1 MADVS
6 SGLILTQS
14 AGPALADRALWY
26 HPGMSHQMTD
36 QEFAA
41 RADEALESL
50 QRGLMDLADREG
62 FEVELQGGVLNVY
75 FEEPAEARFVISPN
89 APVRQIWVSALV
101 RSYKLSWSAGRG
113 AFELDGEPLPALI
126 ERLVHT
132 HLGR

>member
-1 MADVS
+1 
-6 SGLILTQS
+6 
-14 AGPALADRALWY
+14 
-26 HPGMSHQMTD
+26 MSQPLTD

-41 RADEALESL
+41 RADEALDAL

-62 FEVELQGGVLNVY
+62 FEVELQGGVLNIY
-75 FEEPAEARFVISPN
+75 FEEPTETRFVVSPN

-113 AFELDGEPLPALI
+113 AFELDGESLTALM
-126 ERLVHT
+126 ERLVHI

>member
-1 MADVS
+1 M
-6 SGLILTQS
+6 SGP
-14 AGPALADRALWY
+14 GALWY
-26 HPGMSHQMTD
+26 HRRMSQPLTD
-36 QEFAA
+36 REFAA

-62 FEVELQGGVLNVY
+62 FEVELQGGVLNIF

-101 RSYKLSWSAGRG
+101 RSYKLSWSAARG
-113 AFELDGEPLPALI
+113 AFELDGEALPALI
-126 ERLVHT
+126 ERLIHI